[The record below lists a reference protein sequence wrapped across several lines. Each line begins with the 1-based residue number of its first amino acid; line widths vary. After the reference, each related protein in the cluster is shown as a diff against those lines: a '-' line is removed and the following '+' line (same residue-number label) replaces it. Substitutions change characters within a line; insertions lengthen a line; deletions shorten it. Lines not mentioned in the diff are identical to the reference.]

1 MPPIAAD
8 VGSSSPKIADDLTEG
23 GRVTNMDTE
32 VSKVA
37 EGPALTQETH
47 LDTFGVLLEMQ
58 WAEINLIDTDGVEHY
73 LNGGFTYLQTNNV
86 QWDIRAGLGLND
98 RSQDF
103 LCGAGLSVRFH

>member
-58 WAEINLIDTDGVEHY
+58 WAEINLIDTDGVEHKFQVTCSF
-73 LNGGFTYLQTNNV
+73 LL
-86 QWDIRAGLGLND
+86 IRAAT
-98 RSQDF
+98 S
-103 LCGAGLSVRFH
+103 

>member
-1 MPPIAAD
+1 MVDNSHTDACADDGVDMPPIAAD

-47 LDTFGVLLEMQ
+47 LDDTFGVLLEMQ
-58 WAEINLIDTDGVEHY
+58 WAEINLIDTDGVE
-73 LNGGFTYLQTNNV
+73 LKLQATCSFLL
-86 QWDIRAGLGLND
+86 IRAAT
-98 RSQDF
+98 S
-103 LCGAGLSVRFH
+103 